1 MIRFPISREM
11 NMAEKEKSKKIFDV
25 SLFTRLLQYIK
36 PYRTV
41 FVISLFCVIGLAL
54 FGAFRPYVLKQAIDV
69 KITNKQY
76 DGFVMYMLIMLALL
90 VLEVISQLL
99 FIYYASWLGQSVV
112 RDIRVKLF
120 KHMLKFKMT
129 YFDKSS
135 VGVLI
140 TRTVTDMER
149 IADIFGQGLF
159 MIFSDVLKML
169 VVAGFMAFINLKL
182 SLIVFVTMPIVLF
195 ATKIFQKY
203 MKRAF
208 EDVRNE
214 VSNLNSFV
222 QERVTGMKILQ
233 LFTREDTEYK
243 NFKAINERHKKGWL
257 KTVWYNS
264 IFFPIAE
271 FLASLT
277 LAMVVL
283 VGGFN
288 AVSENAGTTL
298 GDLISFTMFIPMLFR
313 PLNQI
318 ANKFNTLQMG
328 MVAADRVFKVLDTT
342 SNIDDSG
349 TTEANHFTGR
359 ISFEDVRFSYVK
371 DEEVLKGI
379 SFNVEAGDTI
389 AIVGATGAGKSTI
402 INLLNRFYDINSGTI
417 KVDDIDIKDM
427 TLSSLRSQI
436 AVVLQDV
443 FLFADTIL
451 NNITLNNDDITEND
465 VVNAAKAIGIHEFIS
480 SLPNGYHYNV
490 KERGV
495 MLSSGQRQLIS
506 FLRAYVTNPS
516 ILILDEATS
525 SVDSYSEQLIQDAT
539 DKITKGQTSIV
550 IAHRLATI
558 QQADKI
564 IVMNAGEIVEIGT
577 HKSLLKNESGYYK
590 NLYEIQFLK
599 TEAV

>member
-1 MIRFPISREM
+1 MS
-11 NMAEKEKSKKIFDV
+11 STTKKIFDV
-25 SLFTRLLQYIK
+25 SLFKRLLTYIK
-36 PYRTV
+36 PYRLI
-41 FVISLFCVIGLAL
+41 FLISLACVIGLAV
-54 FGAFRPYVLKQAIDV
+54 FGALRPYVLQQAVDTQISKQ
-69 KITNKQY
+69 QY
-76 DGFVMYMLIMLALL
+76 DGFLFYILIMLGLL
-90 VLEVISQLL
+90 VLEVICQLL

-112 RDIRVKLF
+112 KDIRVKLF

-129 YFDKSS
+129 YYDKSS

-140 TRTVTDMER
+140 TRAVTDMER

-159 MIFSDVLKML
+159 MIFSDILKML
-169 VVAGFMAFINLKL
+169 VVGIAMVYMNPKL
-182 SLIVFVTMPIVLF
+182 SLIVFTTLPLIVF

-208 EDVRNE
+208 EDVRTE
-214 VSNLNSFV
+214 VANLNSFV

-233 LFTREDTEYK
+233 LFTREITEYK
-243 NFKAINERHKKGWL
+243 NFKTINERHKKAWL

-271 FLASLT
+271 FLSSLT
-277 LAMVVL
+277 MGVVIW
-283 VGGFN
+283 VGALGIVAN
-288 AVSENAGTTL
+288 NPNTST
-298 GDLISFTMFIPMLFR
+298 GDLMAFVMFIPMMFR

-328 MVAADRVFKVLDTT
+328 MVAADRVFKVLDTD
-342 SNIDDSG
+342 SNIDDTG
-349 TTEANHFTGR
+349 TQVANHFKGDIT
-359 ISFEDVRFSYVK
+359 FEDVRFSYVEN
-371 DEEVLKGI
+371 EEVLKGI
-379 SFNVEAGDTI
+379 SLDIKSGETV

-417 KVDDIDIKDM
+417 TIDGTNINTF
-427 TLSSLRSQI
+427 TLASLRNQI

-443 FLFADTIL
+443 FLFADTIF
-451 NNITLNNDDITEND
+451 NNITLNNEYITEAD
-465 VVNAAKAIGIHEFIS
+465 VIEAAKAIGIHDFIT

-525 SVDSYSEQLIQDAT
+525 SVDSYSEQLIQEAT
-539 DKITKGQTSIV
+539 DTITKGRTSIV

-558 QQADKI
+558 QKADQI
-564 IVMNAGEIVEIGT
+564 IVMDAGEIVEIGT
-577 HKSLLKNESGYYK
+577 HKSLLQKENGYYK
-590 NLYEIQFLK
+590 NLYEVQFLK
-599 TEAV
+599 AESA